1 MRPVPLP
8 RLLIPLRLLI
18 VTALSLA
25 ALSLAAL
32 CRPAAAAAPAASR
45 LPDPGELASFFDAA
59 MAEGLRAAH
68 VPGAVVSVAGG
79 GRVLFSKGYGL
90 ADRENAVPFDPG
102 TSLVRIASITKLF
115 TWTAVMQQV
124 RQGRL
129 DLHADVNRYLT
140 GFRVPATYPQPVT
153 LAHLMSHTA
162 GFEDHTM
169 GVGARSRADVPPL
182 GDYLAAHLP
191 ARVRPPGKVSAY
203 SNYGAALA
211 GYIVSR
217 VSGLPYDRYVQEH
230 ILDPLGMRHSTAA
243 EPVPA
248 ALAAGQARSYD
259 YEDGAYRRK
268 PFVFDNLAPDG
279 SISATADDMAR
290 FMIAHLEGGG
300 PVLDGPTARLM
311 HRRSFAADPRIDG
324 YAHGFKEQ
332 TLNGHRV
339 IMHDGSW
346 EGFQSVL
353 LLVPD
358 AGLGLFVSANGTGGV
373 EAVTKLLPAFFD
385 RFLPGGGRAAP
396 AAPPGGTAAPVAGF
410 YKPAR
415 SAETTIEKV
424 LALTGSTRLRI
435 DGGGRLAF
443 NGATWSP
450 LAPGLYQ
457 QDGGSQRLAF
467 VTDGAGGTYAATD
480 GPAYELLPW
489 WDTPPVSLVAVL
501 AFAVTAL
508 TAVLGLPAA
517 AALRRLRGRP
527 RRAVSR
533 AWRAGR
539 LLAGLA
545 GALGLAF
552 VVLFVLVLTGETSIL
567 YGAPASLR
575 ALLLLPP
582 LFLALAV
589 AASAATAIGWRDR
602 RAGVLA
608 RAHQVA
614 LLLGLAV
621 LAWFVLHWNLVGWR
635 FG

>member
-8 RLLIPLRLLI
+8 RLLL
-18 VTALSLA
+18 VA

-32 CRPAAAAAPAASR
+32 WPPATAAASAR
-45 LPDPGELASFFDAA
+45 IPDTRELTDFFDTA
-59 MAEGLRAAH
+59 MAKGLQANH
-68 VPGAVVSVAGG
+68 VPGAVVSVVGAGKL
-79 GRVLFSKGYGL
+79 LFSKGYGL
-90 ADRENAVPFDPG
+90 ADRENGTPFDPG

-124 RQGRL
+124 QRGKL

-140 GFRVPATYPQPVT
+140 TFRIPATYPRPIT
-153 LAHLMSHTA
+153 LADLMNHTS
-162 GFEDHTM
+162 GFEDSTI
-169 GVGARSRADVPPL
+169 GVGARGKADVPPL
-182 GDYLAAHLP
+182 GTYLAEHVP
-191 ARVRPPGKVSAY
+191 ARVRPPGEVSAY

-211 GYIVSR
+211 GHIVAQ
-217 VSGLPYDRYVQEH
+217 VSGQPYDQYVKDH
-230 ILDPLGMRHSTAA
+230 ILDPLGMRHSTAS

-248 ALAAGQARSYD
+248 PLAAGLARSYD
-259 YEDGAYRRK
+259 YEDGTYRRK

-290 FMIAHLEGGG
+290 FMIAHLGGG
-300 PVLDGPTARLM
+300 PLLDEPTARLM

-358 AGLGLFVSANGTGGV
+358 ADVGLFVSTNSAGGID
-373 EAVTKLLPAFFD
+373 AVTEFLPAFFD
-385 RFLPGGGRAAP
+385 RFLPGERPAP
-396 AAPPGGTAAPVAGF
+396 SATPGKATTPVAGF

-415 SAETTIEKV
+415 TVESTIEKV
-424 LALTGSTRLRI
+424 LTLTNSSRLRI
-435 DGGGRLAF
+435 ESGGKLAF
-443 NGATWSP
+443 KGITWSP

-467 VTDGAGGTYAATD
+467 VTDGAGVTYAATD
-480 GPAYELLPW
+480 GPAYELIPW
-489 WDTPPVSLVAVL
+489 WETPPANVIVVL

-508 TAVLGLPAA
+508 TAVLGLPLAA
-517 AALRRLRGRP
+517 AARRLRKRP
-527 RRAVSR
+527 STTPR

-539 LLAGLA
+539 LLAGLG
-545 GALGLAF
+545 GAVGLVF
-552 VVLFVLVLTGETSIL
+552 VVLFTLTLIGDTSIL
-567 YGAPASLR
+567 YGVPASLQV
-575 ALLLLPP
+575 LLLLPP
-582 LFLALAV
+582 LFLALTV
-589 AASAATAIGWRDR
+589 AAIATTVIGWRHR
-602 RAGVLA
+602 HLGVLA
-608 RAHQVA
+608 RAHQVTLLAGMLA
-614 LLLGLAV
+614 LV
-621 LAWFVLHWNLVGWR
+621 WFCLHWNLLGWH